1 MSKLGDKKIK
11 FETKFKQIRFDL
23 DIFGIIKIKLD
34 IK

>member
-1 MSKLGDKKIK
+1 MSKLGAKIVK
-11 FETKFKQIRFDL
+11 FETKFKQINFKL